1 MPLSLFRNHAQGF
14 LMNLIK
20 TDKTTLAGL
29 YIAKFDKEA
38 LNALGFTGMWQAF
51 NVIGYSLGSS
61 PASIKNYRDEF
72 DRLFPDNPRKGW
84 QRPLKTRSEK
94 IYNDFHSLD
103 FAAFTDLIK
112 SFLIPHYEEEK
123 AVAAVI
129 KPDVSE
135 SVAKRLITGK
145 AAEEYFKITY
155 PSIVEF
161 KNYDLKDTTNLACGF
176 DYKLSLQS
184 NFYCVEVK
192 GLNQNTGSIMMTEK
206 EYSVADKLKN
216 NYCLF
221 VVKNFAEKPNH
232 HYIFD
237 PLHSGLNFKQIERQV
252 IQVNYSAAV

>member
-1 MPLSLFRNHAQGF
+1 MAGIMKPFA
-14 LMNLIK
+14 NLTK

-29 YIAKFDKEA
+29 YIAKFDKDA
-38 LNALGFTGMWQAF
+38 LTAFGFTGMWQAF

-72 DRLFPDNPRKGW
+72 DRLFPTNPRKGW
-84 QRPLKTRSEK
+84 QRPLKTRSAK
-94 IYNDFHSLD
+94 LFADFQHLD
-103 FAAFTDLIK
+103 FSAFSDLIK

-123 AVAAVI
+123 AISDVI
-129 KPDVSE
+129 KPDVGE

-155 PSIVEF
+155 PIISEF
-161 KNYDLKDTTNLACGF
+161 KDYELKDTTHFACGF
-176 DYKLSLQS
+176 DFKLFLASR
-184 NFYCVEVK
+184 FYCVEVK
-192 GLNQNTGSIMMTEK
+192 GLNSNTGNIVMTEK
-206 EYSVADKLKN
+206 EYSIANELKN

-237 PLHSGLNFKQIERQV
+237 PVNSGLKFKRAERTVVQIS
-252 IQVNYSAAV
+252 YSTSV

>member
-1 MPLSLFRNHAQGF
+1 
-14 LMNLIK
+14 MNLTK

-38 LNALGFTGMWQAF
+38 LAAFGFTGMWQAF
-51 NVIGYSLGSS
+51 NVIGYSLGSG

-84 QRPLKTRSEK
+84 QRPLKTRSAK
-94 IYNDFHSLD
+94 IFTDFHSLD
-103 FAAFTDLIK
+103 FTAFTELIK
-112 SFLIPHYEEEK
+112 SFLIPYYEEEK
-123 AVAAVI
+123 AISSVI
-129 KPDVSE
+129 KPDNSE

-155 PSIVEF
+155 PSIIEF
-161 KNYDLKDTTNLACGF
+161 KNYELNDTTNLACGF
-176 DYKLSLQS
+176 DFKLSFDS

-192 GLNQNTGSIMMTEK
+192 GLNANSGNIIMTEK
-206 EYSVADKLKN
+206 EYYVANELKS

-232 HYIFD
+232 HYIFN
-237 PLHSGLNFKQIERQV
+237 PVNNGLNFKRIERQV
-252 IQVNYSAAV
+252 IQVSYTTAV

>member
-1 MPLSLFRNHAQGF
+1 MGRG
-14 LMNLIK
+14 MNLNK

-29 YIAKFDKEA
+29 YIAKFDNEA
-38 LNALGFTGMWQAF
+38 LAALGFTGMWQAF

-94 IYNDFHSLD
+94 IFTDFGSLD
-103 FAAFTDLIK
+103 FTSFTDLIK

-123 AVAAVI
+123 AVTSI
-129 KPDVSE
+129 FKHDINE

-155 PSIVEF
+155 PSILEF
-161 KNYDLKDTTNLACGF
+161 KDYDLKDTTNFACGF
-176 DYKLSLQS
+176 DFKLSFAA
-184 NFYCVEVK
+184 NFFCVEVK
-192 GLNQNTGSIMMTEK
+192 GLNANNGNIMLSEK
-206 EYSVADKLKN
+206 EYVVANELRT

-221 VVKNFAEKPNH
+221 IVKNFVEKPYH
-232 HYIFD
+232 QFFFD
-237 PLHSGLNFKQIERQV
+237 PLNSRLAFKKNERMVKQI
-252 IQVNYSAAV
+252 NYSTVV

>member
-1 MPLSLFRNHAQGF
+1 
-14 LMNLIK
+14 MNLTK
-20 TDKTTLAGL
+20 TDKTTLTGL

-38 LNALGFTGMWQAF
+38 LTAFGFTGMWQAF

-84 QRPLKTRSEK
+84 QRPLKTRSKK
-94 IYNDFHSLD
+94 IFADFNALS

-123 AVAAVI
+123 EIAAVI
-129 KPDVSE
+129 KSDMNE

-155 PSIVEF
+155 PSIIEF
-161 KNYDLKDTTNLACGF
+161 ENYDVKDTTNFACGF
-176 DYKLSLQS
+176 DFKLSLDS

-192 GLNQNTGSIMMTEK
+192 GLNANSGNIILTEK
-206 EYSVADKLKN
+206 EYVVASELRTQ
-216 NYCLF
+216 YCLF
-221 VVKNFAEKPNH
+221 IVKNFVEKPSH
-232 HYIFD
+232 QFFFD
-237 PLHSGLNFKQIERQV
+237 PLNAGLSFHRNERVVKQIH
-252 IQVNYSAAV
+252 YSTLI